1 MVTTDF
7 DKAFPALTPV
17 CKNCGP
23 RHGNP
28 EVPSLE
34 KKIKPSEVVKNA
46 KGRKLSLKDFYEEV
60 RDIEHHSYAV
70 SGSRGTRLE

>member
-7 DKAFPALTPV
+7 DEAFPALTPV

-34 KKIKPSEVVKNA
+34 KKIKPFEVVKNA

-60 RDIEHHSYAV
+60 PDFFRPPEV
-70 SGSRGTRLE
+70 KLFVQ